1 MHMNT
6 EEKVKTILMEVKSL
20 NATEVNWSGNTDII
34 NDIGLDSLQIINF
47 LLKLEDKFNIE
58 INFEEFNYNH
68 LRSLDKFCNFLEKN
82 YKFN

>member
-1 MHMNT
+1 MNT